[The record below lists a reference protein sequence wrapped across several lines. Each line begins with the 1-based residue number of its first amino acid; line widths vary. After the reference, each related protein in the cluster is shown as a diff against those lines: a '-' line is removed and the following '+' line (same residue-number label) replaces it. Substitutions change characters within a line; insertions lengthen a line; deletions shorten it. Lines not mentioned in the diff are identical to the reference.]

1 MSFNS
6 IEFFGFFA
14 ITYLLYR
21 LLPFR
26 WQNIMLLIASYIFY
40 SWLDVRLVF
49 LIIFSTVIVY
59 ICGSI
64 IGTGRLRGSGENFLT
79 NWLYPHLTAL
89 TEVQIRL
96 LFLRVGI
103 CATLIIL
110 GFFKY
115 FNFFSNSAEAI
126 IHTIGFKVHLL
137 HLNIVLIAGVSF
149 YIFKAISYL
158 VDVYKDKVEASNNF
172 INFALFLAFFP
183 PLLAGPIDRAS
194 QLLPQIANPRTFSFE
209 QSVQGIFL
217 ILFGLFKKIAIADGI
232 VTSVDAV
239 YQTTGTTS
247 WLSVVVATL
256 YYTIQIYCDFSGYS
270 DMAIGVSKL
279 FGIELMVN
287 FNFPYFSKDPSE
299 FWTRWHIS
307 LSSWLRD
314 YLYIPLGGSR
324 KGNFATYRN
333 LMITM
338 ILGGLWHGAAWNFVI
353 WGFYQGAV
361 LCLYRLFAPKKS
373 QEPSINKGFS
383 LIKGLAATI
392 LFFVLTCYG
401 WLLFR
406 ATSLEQIITFTKIL
420 FWDFGNLALDV
431 PKPPLSAS
439 LGIPVLIAYEV
450 LGYIFGKPD
459 FRYRFPIPVRAAFY
473 AVVIFILLMGE
484 SNAPTQFIYS
494 TF

>member
-1 MSFNS
+1 
-6 IEFFGFFA
+6 
-14 ITYLLYR
+14 
-21 LLPFR
+21 
-26 WQNIMLLIASYIFY
+26 MLLIASYIFY
-40 SWLDVRLVF
+40 AWLDVRLVF
-49 LIIFSTVIVY
+49 LIIFSTVIVFY
-59 ICGSI
+59 CGGI
-64 IGTGRLRGSGENFLT
+64 IGTGRLNGSSRNLIT
-79 NWLYPHLTAL
+79 KSLYPQLAKL
-89 TEVQIRL
+89 TEAQTRL

-103 CATLIIL
+103 CATLFIL

-115 FNFFSNSAEAI
+115 FNFFSDSAEAVI
-126 IHTIGFKVHLL
+126 STIGLKVNLF

-158 VDVYKDKVEASNNF
+158 VDIYKNKVEATNNF

-194 QLLPQIANPRTFSFE
+194 QLLPQLENPRKLSFE

-217 ILFGLFKKIAIADGI
+217 ILFGLFKKVAIADGI
-232 VTSVDAV
+232 SPSVDAV
-239 YQTTGTTS
+239 YQATNGVS
-247 WLSVVVATL
+247 WLSVVVGTL

-287 FNFPYFSKDPSE
+287 FNLPYFSKDPSE
-299 FWTRWHIS
+299 FWNRWHIS

-324 KGNFATYRN
+324 RGNLATYRN

-361 LCLYRLFAPKKS
+361 LCIYRFFGTKKN
-373 QEPSINKGFS
+373 QETANNKF
-383 LIKGLAATI
+383 LVFIQGLAATLI
-392 LFFVLTCYG
+392 FFVLTCYG

-420 FWDFGNLALDV
+420 FLDVGNLALNV
-431 PKPPLSAS
+431 PKPPLSA
-439 LGIPVLIAYEV
+439 LMGIPVLIGYEI

-459 FRYRFPIPVRAAFY
+459 FRYRFPIPARAAFY
-473 AVVIFILLMGE
+473 AIVIFILLMGQ